1 MILMNLI
8 RENYSKLNKNDLR
21 IYSYIVQ
28 NKSEVNEL
36 SINELADKLDLST
49 SSVMT
54 FTKKLGLEGYSEL
67 RYLIKWSEDEIQSSS
82 FDDNEIEYTKND
94 INLTMTM
101 MSSLN
106 IDGLLESLNKAERI
120 FVIGNGYVQLN
131 VAEELKRNF
140 LNVGKLV
147 NVLDQES
154 DYDKYLKILG
164 EGDVLFVLSFRGENE
179 SLIDFMDKLDKDV
192 VIASVTRLSNNTISH
207 KSDYNIAFVT
217 HEVFD
222 FNQRMKISPIS
233 QFYLVIDFIILKY
246 LSYIERNVKKST
258 KKAELK
264 SSSTLEI

>member
-28 NKSEVNEL
+28 NKSEANEL

-49 SSVMT
+49 SSIMT

-67 RYLIKWSEDEIQSSS
+67 RYLIKWSEEEIQGSS

-106 IDGLLESLNKAERI
+106 LDGLFESLNEAERI

-140 LNVGKLV
+140 LNVGKIV
-147 NVLDQES
+147 NIIDQAS
-154 DYDKYLKILG
+154 DYEQYVDMIG
-164 EGDVLFVLSFRGENE
+164 EGDVLFVLSFRGENK
-179 SLIDFMDKLDKDV
+179 SLIDFLDRLDKNV
-192 VIASVTRLSNNTISH
+192 VIASITKLSNNTISH
-207 KSDYNIAFVT
+207 RSYYNIAFVT

-233 QFYLVIDFIILKY
+233 QYYVVIDFIILKY
-246 LSYIERNVKKST
+246 LSFIERKVRSKKR
-258 KKAELK
+258 KAQRP
-264 SSSTLEI
+264 SSQEI

>member
-28 NKSEVNEL
+28 NKSEANEL

-49 SSVMT
+49 SSIMT

-67 RYLIKWSEDEIQSSS
+67 RYLIKWSEEEIQGST
-82 FDDNEIEYTKND
+82 FNDNEIEYTKND

-106 IDGLLESLNKAERI
+106 LDGLFERLNEVERI

-140 LNVGKLV
+140 LNVGKIV
-147 NVLDQES
+147 NIIDQAS
-154 DYDKYLKILG
+154 DYEQYVEMIG
-164 EGDVLFVLSFRGENE
+164 EGDVLFVLSFRGENK
-179 SLIDFMDKLDKDV
+179 SLIDFLDKLDKNV
-192 VIASVTRLSNNTISH
+192 VIASITKLSNNTISH
-207 KSDYNIAFVT
+207 RSDYNIAFVT

-222 FNQRMKISPIS
+222 FNQRMKISPVS
-233 QFYLVIDFIILKY
+233 QFYVVIDFIILKY
-246 LSYIERNVKKST
+246 LSFIERKARSKKRE
-258 KKAELK
+258 AQRP
-264 SSSTLEI
+264 SSQEI